1 MDDAST
7 GGGIYTHK
15 AETKRR
21 AHRQRRRVHGRACHP
36 AEHAL
41 TSDSDNICKRKNV
54 HFVSVAKLNTYSLY
68 S

>member
-1 MDDAST
+1 V
-7 GGGIYTHK
+7 GGIYTHK

-41 TSDSDNICKRKNV
+41 TSDKALGTLPHLLV
-54 HFVSVAKLNTYSLY
+54 T
-68 S
+68 